1 MTSPGETPLRSR
13 PTPILLAD
21 DHPTFRLG
29 LKQIVGSDDSF
40 SIIGEAGDGEVALDL
55 IREQSPEIAVVDWDM
70 PGMNGLDLVKHVRS
84 EQLPTQIIILTMHDT
99 ESLVTA
105 AVDAGVSGFVL
116 KDNAIEDILD
126 GLRAVRDG
134 RVFLSP
140 AVSQHVIQRQA
151 RRAGLQQQ
159 HPALQSLTPSEH
171 RILLLVAEAKTSKE
185 IAAELSVS
193 PRTVDT
199 HRKNICDKLDL
210 TGSHSLMQFAVQ
222 NRSLI

>member
-1 MTSPGETPLRSR
+1 MPDPTS
-13 PTPILLAD
+13 ILLAD

-29 LKQIVGSDDSF
+29 LKQVVGSDDSF
-40 SIIGEAGDGEVALDL
+40 SIIGETGDGESAMSL
-55 IREQSPEIAVVDWDM
+55 IREYSPEIAVVDWDM
-70 PGMNGLDLVKHVRS
+70 PGLNGLELVHHVRS
-84 EQLPTQIIILTMHDT
+84 EQLSTRVILLTMHDL

-105 AVDAGVSGFVL
+105 AMDAGVSGFVL
-116 KDNAIEDILD
+116 KDNAIEDILV

-134 RVFLSP
+134 QVFLSP

-151 RRAGLQQQ
+151 RRRDLRQQL
-159 HPALQSLTPSEH
+159 PGLQSLTPSER

-199 HRKNICDKLDL
+199 HRKNICDKLEL
-210 TGSHSLMQFAVQ
+210 SGSHSLMQFAIN